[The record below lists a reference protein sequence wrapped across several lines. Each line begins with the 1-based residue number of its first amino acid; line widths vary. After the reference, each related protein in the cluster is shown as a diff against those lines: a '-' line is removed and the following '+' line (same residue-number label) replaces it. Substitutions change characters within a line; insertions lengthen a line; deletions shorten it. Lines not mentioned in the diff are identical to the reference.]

1 MTDAV
6 TRIVMGSRML
16 SVVEAALDAC
26 LLPIEAGLV
35 GFPRVDVDAEDARRL
50 GQGQRLRGQ
59 PPSDGPVA
67 VHGPD
72 GRVLGLA
79 TVDPAGVLAPQRLFT
94 WTAQAAIPAAGSQ

>member
-1 MTDAV
+1 
-6 TRIVMGSRML
+6 
-16 SVVEAALDAC
+16 

-35 GFPRVDVDAEDARRL
+35 GFPRVDVDADDARRL

-79 TVDPAGVLAPQRLFT
+79 TVDPAGVLSPQRLFT
-94 WTAQAAIPAAGSQ
+94 WTTQAALTAAGGQ